1 MALSVYDVSRIVS
14 LTINEARPIAQIAR
28 LLQLD
33 YKQLY
38 DYLKTKK
45 AAQLFG
51 FQKIDGLIWVRPGPK
66 GLNLTKGTQISN
78 SPTIDQENAYYRPFG
93 KCGIERIKAI
103 KLSLNTIDIRRIKD
117 PCMDQ
122 YYDYL
127 DRCENAELV
136 FVPNPEKNLFGPLMT
151 MPYRTRF
158 NDEGRKVE
166 ALKRY
171 ESIWDKCSSQYKNA
185 VFLTLT
191 TDPKM
196 QTNLWDANK
205 KISKNFNRFMSF
217 LTRRLGYRPKYLNVY
232 EFQGNGRL
240 HLHIMFFGIKYL
252 ISGDEMRKLWIKY
265 GQGEIFKFISIKNN
279 NGSWEWVKQKPSD
292 AGNKS
297 PIDYLKKYLKKALY
311 DEGAL
316 YQYWIYNTRFFT
328 YSRDLA
334 PLIGYYI
341 SKQLYIFVG
350 AFYDGIP
357 SWVER
362 TKLNKGTA
370 GPARV
375 HDPPPP
381 KSEDIRNLRKI
392 AGTSW

>member
-1 MALSVYDVSRIVS
+1 MALSAYDVSRIVS

-38 DYLKTKK
+38 DFMKTKK

-51 FQKIDGLIWVRPGPK
+51 FQKIDGLIWVRPGPQ
-66 GLNLTKGTQISN
+66 GLNLKQETQISN
-78 SPTIDQENAYYRPFG
+78 SPTIDQKNTYSRPFG
-93 KCGIERIKAI
+93 KSGKERIKAI
-103 KLSLNTIDIRRIKD
+103 KKTLNTIDIRRVQD
-117 PCMDQ
+117 SCQDQ
-122 YYDYL
+122 FYEYL
-127 DRCENAELV
+127 DRCNNAELV
-136 FVPNPEKNLFGPLMT
+136 FVPNPEKNLFGPPISMS
-151 MPYRTRF
+151 YKTRF
-158 NDEGRKVE
+158 NDEGRKV
-166 ALKRY
+166 ANLKKY
-171 ESIWDKCSSQYKNA
+171 ESIWDKCSSHYKNA

-205 KISKNFNRFMSF
+205 KISKSFNRFMSF
-217 LTRRLGYRPKYLNVY
+217 LTRRLGKRPKYLNVY

-240 HLHIMFFGIKYL
+240 HLHIIFFGIRWL
-252 ISGDEMRKLWIKY
+252 ISGDKMKELWVKY
-265 GQGEIFKFISIKNN
+265 TQGSVFKFIEMKNN
-279 NGSWEWVKQKPSD
+279 NGVWEWVTEKPSD
-292 AGNKS
+292 AGNKT
-297 PIDYLKKYLKKALY
+297 PADYLKKYLKKALF
-311 DEGAL
+311 DERAL

-334 PLIGYYI
+334 PLTSYYI
-341 SKQLYIFVG
+341 SKKLYVFAG
-350 AFYDGIP
+350 TFYDGVP

-362 TKLNKGTA
+362 RHCGKGTA

-375 HDPPPP
+375 KDPPPT
-381 KSEDIRNLRKI
+381 KCEDLRNLRKF

>member
-1 MALSVYDVSRIVS
+1 MALSAYDVSRIVS

-38 DYLKTKK
+38 DFMKTKK

-51 FQKIDGLIWVRPGPK
+51 FKKIDGLIWVRPGPK
-66 GLNLTKGTQISN
+66 GLNLKQETQISN
-78 SPTIDQENAYYRPFG
+78 NPKIDQKTTYNRPFG
-93 KCGIERIKAI
+93 KSGPERIKAI
-103 KLSLNTIDIRRIKD
+103 KKTLNTIDIRRIQD
-117 PCMDQ
+117 SCQDQ
-122 YYDYL
+122 FYEYL
-127 DRCENAELV
+127 DRCDDAELV
-136 FVPNPEKNLFGPLMT
+136 FIPNPDKNLFGPSIS

-158 NDEGRKVE
+158 NDEGRKVA

-171 ESIWDKCSSQYKNA
+171 ESIWDKCSTTYKNA
-185 VFLTLT
+185 IFLTLT
-191 TDPKM
+191 TDPKL

-217 LTRRLGYRPKYLNVY
+217 LTRRLGHRPKYLNVY

-240 HLHIMFFGIKYL
+240 HLHIIFFGIKYL
-252 ISGDEMRKLWIKY
+252 IAGAEMRHLWTKY
-265 GQGEIFKFISIKNN
+265 GQGEIFKFISMKNN
-279 NGSWEWVKQKPSD
+279 NGVWEWVKSKPSD
-292 AGNKS
+292 AGSKS
-297 PIDYLKKYLKKALY
+297 PADYLKKYLKKALF

-334 PLIGYYI
+334 PLISYYI
-341 SKQLYIFVG
+341 SKHLYIFAG
-350 AFYDGIP
+350 TFYDKNVP
-357 SWVER
+357 AWVEYC
-362 TKLNKGTA
+362 KSTA

-375 HDPPPP
+375 ADPPPP
-381 KSEDIRNLRKI
+381 KCEDFRHLER
-392 AGTSW
+392 